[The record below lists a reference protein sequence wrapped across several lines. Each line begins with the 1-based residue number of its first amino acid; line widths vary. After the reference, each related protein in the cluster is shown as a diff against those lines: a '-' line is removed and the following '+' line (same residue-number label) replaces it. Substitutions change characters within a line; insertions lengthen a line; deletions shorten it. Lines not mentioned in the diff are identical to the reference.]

1 MADKKEMTTLN
12 ASVGA
17 DAGQSSKVFDEH
29 IITHDT
35 VKFND
40 EFSDYEENSANID
53 QIIQRMNDPGFM
65 PVVSME
71 DIYGMVFSPK
81 EWIIKGILRSGLYI
95 LAGAPKVGKS
105 FLVGQIAYH
114 VSTGRPLWGYPVHR
128 SPVLYMALEDDHQRL
143 QERMFRMF
151 GVESTKDLYFT
162 ISAKNLREGLEEQIA
177 GFVKDHPGTR
187 LIIIDTLKKIR
198 PGDDD
203 TYSYARDY
211 ADMTQL
217 KKIADDNGICLL
229 LVHHTRKKED
239 ESDAFNTVS
248 GTNGLTGAADGNFI
262 FAKKR
267 RTDSDAVLQF
277 TGRDLQDQIFYLS
290 KNRETLTWELD
301 RVEVEYFTPPPDPVL
316 IAVSQIVTADTPQW
330 SGSPTELAEALS
342 EDISPIALT
351 KHLNV
356 NAGRLQKDYSIQ
368 YRRKT
373 LHEGRRIFLEYIRT
387 ES

>member
-35 VKFND
+35 SKFND

-114 VSTGRPLWGYPVHR
+114 VSTGRPLWGYPVQR

-162 ISAKNLREGLEEQIA
+162 ISAKNLREGLEEQIT

-248 GTNGLTGAADGNFI
+248 GTNGLTGAADGSFI

-301 RVEVEYFTPPPDPVL
+301 RVEVEDFTPPPDPVL

-373 LHEGRRIFLEYIRT
+373 LHEGRRIFLEYIPT
-387 ES
+387 KS

>member
-17 DAGQSSKVFDEH
+17 DAGQSSKVFNEH
-29 IITHDT
+29 IITHNT

-40 EFSDYEENSANID
+40 EFSDCEENSANID
-53 QIIQRMNDPGFM
+53 QIIQRMNDPSFM

-248 GTNGLTGAADGNFI
+248 GTNGLTGAADGSFI

-277 TGRDLQDQIFYLS
+277 TGRDLQDQLFYLS

-301 RVEVEYFTPPPDPVL
+301 RVEVEDFTLPPDPVL
-316 IAVSQIVTADTPQW
+316 IAVSQIVTADTPRW

-373 LHEGRRIFLEYIRT
+373 LHEGRRIFLEYIPT

>member
-1 MADKKEMTTLN
+1 MTDKKEMTTLN

-29 IITHDT
+29 IITHNT

-40 EFSDYEENSANID
+40 EFSDCEENSANID
-53 QIIQRMNDPGFM
+53 QIIQRMNDPSFM

-151 GVESTKDLYFT
+151 GLESTKDLYFS

-248 GTNGLTGAADGNFI
+248 GTNGLTGAADGSFI
-262 FAKKR
+262 FTKKR
-267 RTDSDAVLQF
+267 RSDSDAVLQF

-290 KNRETLTWELD
+290 KNRETLTWELE
-301 RVEVEYFTPPPDPVL
+301 RVEVEDFTPPPDPVL

-373 LHEGRRIFLEYIRT
+373 LHEGRRIFLEYIPT

>member
-1 MADKKEMTTLN
+1 MVDKKEMTTLN

-17 DAGQSSKVFDEH
+17 DAGQSSKSFDEH
-29 IITHDT
+29 IITHGT
-35 VKFND
+35 AKFND

-53 QIIQRMNDPGFM
+53 QMIQRMNDPSFM
-65 PVVSME
+65 PVVSMD

-151 GVESTKDLYFT
+151 GVESTKDLYFS

-248 GTNGLTGAADGNFI
+248 GTNGLTGAADGSFI

-301 RVEVEYFTPPPDPVL
+301 RVEVEDFTPPPDPVL

-373 LHEGRRIFLEYIRT
+373 LHEGRRIFLEYIPT

>member
-1 MADKKEMTTLN
+1 MGDKKEMTAQT

-17 DAGQSSKVFDEH
+17 DAGQSSKVFNEH
-29 IITHDT
+29 IIAHNT

-40 EFSDYEENSANID
+40 EFSDCEENSANID
-53 QIIQRMNDPGFM
+53 QIIQRMNDPSFM

-151 GVESTKDLYFT
+151 GVESTKDLYFS
-162 ISAKNLREGLEEQIA
+162 IHAKNLREGLEEQIA

-248 GTNGLTGAADGNFI
+248 GTNGLTGAADGSFI

-301 RVEVEYFTPPPDPVL
+301 RVEVEDFTPPPDPVL

-373 LHEGRRIFLEYIRT
+373 LHEGRRIFLKYIRT

>member
-40 EFSDYEENSANID
+40 EFSDCEENSANID
-53 QIIQRMNDPGFM
+53 QIIQRMNDPSFM

-151 GVESTKDLYFT
+151 GVESTKDLYFS

-248 GTNGLTGAADGNFI
+248 GTNGLTGAADGSFI

-301 RVEVEYFTPPPDPVL
+301 RVEVEDFTPSPDPVL

-373 LHEGRRIFLEYIRT
+373 LHEGRRIFLEYIPT

>member
-1 MADKKEMTTLN
+1 MVDKKEMTTLN

-35 VKFND
+35 AKFND

-53 QIIQRMNDPGFM
+53 QIIQRMNDPSFM

-71 DIYGMVFSPK
+71 DIYGMVFNPK

-114 VSTGRPLWGYPVHR
+114 VSTGQPLWGYPVHR

-151 GVESTKDLYFT
+151 GVESTKDLYFS

-248 GTNGLTGAADGNFI
+248 GTNGLTGAADGSFI

-301 RVEVEYFTPPPDPVL
+301 RVEVEDFTPPPDPVL

-342 EDISPIALT
+342 ENISPIALT

-356 NAGRLQKDYSIQ
+356 NAGRLQKDYAIQ

-373 LHEGRRIFLEYIRT
+373 LHEGRRIFLEYIPT

>member
-17 DAGQSSKVFDEH
+17 DAGQSSKVFNEH
-29 IITHDT
+29 IITHNT

-40 EFSDYEENSANID
+40 EFSDCEENSANID
-53 QIIQRMNDPGFM
+53 QIIQRMNDPSFM

-151 GVESTKDLYFT
+151 GVESTKDLYFS

-248 GTNGLTGAADGNFI
+248 GTNGLTGAADGSFI

-301 RVEVEYFTPPPDPVL
+301 SVEVEDFTPSPDPVL

-373 LHEGRRIFLEYIRT
+373 LHEGRRIFLEYIPT

>member
-1 MADKKEMTTLN
+1 MADKKVMTTLN

-35 VKFND
+35 VKFNG
-40 EFSDYEENSANID
+40 EFFDYEENSANID

-151 GVESTKDLYFT
+151 GVESTNDLYFS

-248 GTNGLTGAADGNFI
+248 GTNGLTGAADGSFI

-301 RVEVEYFTPPPDPVL
+301 RVEVEDFTPPPDPVL

-373 LHEGRRIFLEYIRT
+373 LHEGRRIFLEYIPT

>member
-40 EFSDYEENSANID
+40 EFSDCEENSANID
-53 QIIQRMNDPGFM
+53 QIIQRMNDPSFM

-151 GVESTKDLYFT
+151 GVESTKDLYFS

-248 GTNGLTGAADGNFI
+248 GTNGLTGAADGSFI

-301 RVEVEYFTPPPDPVL
+301 RVEVEDFTPPPDPVL

-330 SGSPTELAEALS
+330 SGSPTELAEALT

-373 LHEGRRIFLEYIRT
+373 LHEGRRIFLEYIPT

>member
-1 MADKKEMTTLN
+1 MTTLN

-17 DAGQSSKVFDEH
+17 DAGQSSKSFDEH

-35 VKFND
+35 TKFND

-53 QIIQRMNDPGFM
+53 LLFQRMNDPGFM

-114 VSTGRPLWGYPVHR
+114 VSTGQPLWGYPVHQ

-151 GVESTKDLYFT
+151 GVESTKDLYFS

-248 GTNGLTGAADGNFI
+248 GTNGLTGAADGSFI

-301 RVEVEYFTPPPDPVL
+301 RVEVEDFTPPPDPVL

-356 NAGRLQKDYSIQ
+356 NAGHLQKDYSIQ

-373 LHEGRRIFLEYIRT
+373 LHEGRRIFLEYIPT

>member
-29 IITHDT
+29 IITHST
-35 VKFND
+35 AKFND

-53 QIIQRMNDPGFM
+53 QIIQRMNDPSFM

-114 VSTGRPLWGYPVHR
+114 VSTGRPLWDYPVHR

-151 GVESTKDLYFT
+151 GVESTKDLYFS

-177 GFVKDHPGTR
+177 GFVKDHPATR

-248 GTNGLTGAADGNFI
+248 GTNGLTGAADGSFI

-290 KNRETLTWELD
+290 KNRETLTWELE
-301 RVEVEYFTPPPDPVL
+301 RVEVEDFTPPPDPVL

-373 LHEGRRIFLEYIRT
+373 LHEGRRIFLEYIPT
-387 ES
+387 KS

>member
-1 MADKKEMTTLN
+1 MLDKKEMTAQT

-17 DAGQSSKVFDEH
+17 DAGQSSKTYDEH
-29 IITHDT
+29 IITDGIE
-35 VKFND
+35 KFNN
-40 EFSDYEENSANID
+40 EFWGCEEKPEDID
-53 QIIQRMNDPGFM
+53 LALQHLNDPSFM
-65 PVVSME
+65 PVVSMDE
-71 DIYGMVFSPK
+71 IYGMVFGAK
-81 EWIIKGILRSGLYI
+81 EWIVKGILRSGLYI

-105 FLVGQIAYH
+105 FLVAQIAYH
-114 VSTGRPLWGYPVHR
+114 VSTGRPLWGYPVLQ
-128 SPVLYMALEDDHQRL
+128 SPVLYMALEDDLQRL

-151 GVESTKDLYFT
+151 GVDSTRDLYFS
-162 ISAKNLREGLEEQIA
+162 ISAKSLREGLEKQIT
-177 GFVKDHPGTR
+177 GFVKDHPSTR
-187 LIIIDTLKKIR
+187 LVIIDTLKKIR
-198 PGDDD
+198 PGDDE

-217 KKIADDNGICLL
+217 KQIADDNDICLL

-248 GTNGLTGAADGNFI
+248 GTNGLTGAADGSFI
-262 FAKKR
+262 LAKKR

-277 TGRDLQDQIFYLS
+277 TGRDVQDQMFYLS
-290 KNRETLTWELD
+290 RNRETLIWELD
-301 RVEVEYFTPPPDPVL
+301 RMEVEDFTLPPDPVL
-316 IAVSQIVTADTPQW
+316 IAVSQIVTAAAPQW
-330 SGSPTELAEALS
+330 SGSPTELAAALC

-356 NAGRLQKDYSIQ
+356 NAGRLQKEYSIR

-373 LHEGRRIFLEYIRT
+373 LHEGRRIFLDYIPI

>member
-17 DAGQSSKVFDEH
+17 DAGQSSKVFNEH
-29 IITHDT
+29 IITHNT

-40 EFSDYEENSANID
+40 EFSDCEENSANID
-53 QIIQRMNDPGFM
+53 QIIQRMNDPSFM

-151 GVESTKDLYFT
+151 GVESTKDLYFS
-162 ISAKNLREGLEEQIA
+162 IHAKNLREGLEEQIA

-248 GTNGLTGAADGNFI
+248 GTNGLTGAADGSFI

-290 KNRETLTWELD
+290 KNRETLTWELE
-301 RVEVEYFTPPPDPVL
+301 RVEVEDFTPPPDPVL

>member
-1 MADKKEMTTLN
+1 MVDKKEMTTLST
-12 ASVGA
+12 SVGA
-17 DAGQSSKVFDEH
+17 DAGQSSKTYDEY
-29 IITHDT
+29 IITDSAA
-35 VKFND
+35 KFND
-40 EFSDYEENSANID
+40 EYSEYEENSANIELLL
-53 QIIQRMNDPGFM
+53 QRMNDSSFM

-71 DIYGMVFSPK
+71 DIYEMVFGAK
-81 EWIIKGILRSGLYI
+81 EWIIKGILRTGLYI

-105 FLVGQIAYH
+105 FLVAQIAYH
-114 VSTGRPLWGYPVHR
+114 ISTGRSLWGYPVHQ
-128 SPVLYMALEDDHQRL
+128 SSVLYMALEDDHQRL

-151 GVESTKDLYFT
+151 GVESTKDLYFS
-162 ISAKNLREGLEEQIA
+162 ISAKNLREGLEEQIT

-187 LIIIDTLKKIR
+187 LIVIDTLKKIR
-198 PGDDD
+198 PGDDE

-211 ADMTQL
+211 SDMTQL
-217 KKIADDNGICLL
+217 KKLADGNNICLL

-239 ESDAFNTVS
+239 ETDAFNTVS
-248 GTNGLTGAADGNFI
+248 GTNGLTGAADGSFV

-277 TGRDLQDQIFYLS
+277 TGRDVQDQMFYLS
-290 KNRETLTWELD
+290 RNRESLIWELD
-301 RVEVEYFTPPPDPVL
+301 RVEVEDFTPPPDPVL

-330 SGSPTELAEALS
+330 SGSPTELSEALT

-356 NAGRLQKDYSIQ
+356 NAGRLQKDYSIR

-373 LHEGRRIFLEYIRT
+373 LHEGRRIFLEYLPT

>member
-1 MADKKEMTTLN
+1 MTTLN

-40 EFSDYEENSANID
+40 EFSDCEENSANID
-53 QIIQRMNDPGFM
+53 QIIQRMNDPSFM

-151 GVESTKDLYFT
+151 GVESTKDLW
-162 ISAKNLREGLEEQIA
+162 
-177 GFVKDHPGTR
+177 
-187 LIIIDTLKKIR
+187 DT
-198 PGDDD
+198 
-203 TYSYARDY
+203 S
-211 ADMTQL
+211 Q
-217 KKIADDNGICLL
+217 
-229 LVHHTRKKED
+229 H
-239 ESDAFNTVS
+239 
-248 GTNGLTGAADGNFI
+248 
-262 FAKKR
+262 KR
-267 RTDSDAVLQF
+267 RAAF
-277 TGRDLQDQIFYLS
+277 
-290 KNRETLTWELD
+290 
-301 RVEVEYFTPPPDPVL
+301 
-316 IAVSQIVTADTPQW
+316 
-330 SGSPTELAEALS
+330 
-342 EDISPIALT
+342 
-351 KHLNV
+351 
-356 NAGRLQKDYSIQ
+356 
-368 YRRKT
+368 
-373 LHEGRRIFLEYIRT
+373 
-387 ES
+387 

>member
-40 EFSDYEENSANID
+40 EFSDCEENSANID
-53 QIIQRMNDPGFM
+53 QIIQRMNDPSFM

-151 GVESTKDLYFT
+151 GVESTKDLYFS
-162 ISAKNLREGLEEQIA
+162 ISAKNLREGLEEQIT

-248 GTNGLTGAADGNFI
+248 GTNGLTGAADGSFI

-301 RVEVEYFTPPPDPVL
+301 RVEVEDFTPSPDPVL

>member
-17 DAGQSSKVFDEH
+17 DAGQSSKVFNEY
-29 IITHDT
+29 IITHNT

-40 EFSDYEENSANID
+40 EFSDCEENSANID
-53 QIIQRMNDPGFM
+53 QIIQRMNDPSFM

-151 GVESTKDLYFT
+151 GLESTKDLYFS

-248 GTNGLTGAADGNFI
+248 GTNGLTGAADGSFI

-301 RVEVEYFTPPPDPVL
+301 RVEVEDFTPPPDPVL

-373 LHEGRRIFLEYIRT
+373 LHEGRRIFLEYIPT

>member
-17 DAGQSSKVFDEH
+17 DAGQSSKSFDEH
-29 IITHDT
+29 IITHST
-35 VKFND
+35 AKFND

-53 QIIQRMNDPGFM
+53 QIIQRMNDPSFM

-81 EWIIKGILRSGLYI
+81 EWIINGILRSGLYI

-114 VSTGRPLWGYPVHR
+114 VSTGRPLWGHPVHR

-151 GVESTKDLYFT
+151 GVESTKDLYFS

-177 GFVKDHPGTR
+177 GFVREHPGTR

-248 GTNGLTGAADGNFI
+248 GTNGLTGAADGSFI

-290 KNRETLTWELD
+290 KNRETLTWELE
-301 RVEVEYFTPPPDPVL
+301 RVEVEDFTPPPDPVL
-316 IAVSQIVTADTPQW
+316 IAISQIVTADTPQW

-373 LHEGRRIFLEYIRT
+373 LHEGRRIFLEYIPT

>member
-40 EFSDYEENSANID
+40 EFSDCEENSANID
-53 QIIQRMNDPGFM
+53 QIIQRMNDPSFM

-151 GVESTKDLYFT
+151 GVESTKDLYFS
-162 ISAKNLREGLEEQIA
+162 ISAKNLREGLEEQIT

-248 GTNGLTGAADGNFI
+248 GTNGLTGAADGSFI

-277 TGRDLQDQIFYLS
+277 TGRDLQDQIFYLT
-290 KNRETLTWELD
+290 KNRETLTWELA
-301 RVEVEYFTPPPDPVL
+301 RVEVEDFTPPPAPVL
-316 IAVSQIVTADTPQW
+316 IAVAQIVTADTPQW

-373 LHEGRRIFLEYIRT
+373 LHEGRRIFLEYIPT

>member
-29 IITHDT
+29 IIPHDT

-248 GTNGLTGAADGNFI
+248 GTNGLTGAADGSFI

-290 KNRETLTWELD
+290 KNRETLTWELE
-301 RVEVEYFTPPPDPVL
+301 RVEVEDFTPPPDPVL

-351 KHLNV
+351 KHMNV

-373 LHEGRRIFLEYIRT
+373 LHEGRRIFLEYIPT
-387 ES
+387 KS

>member
-1 MADKKEMTTLN
+1 MADKKEMTTPN

-40 EFSDYEENSANID
+40 EFSDCEENSANID
-53 QIIQRMNDPGFM
+53 QIIQRMNDPSFM

-151 GVESTKDLYFT
+151 GVESTKDLYFS
-162 ISAKNLREGLEEQIA
+162 ISAKNLREGLEEQIT

-248 GTNGLTGAADGNFI
+248 GTNGLTGAADGSFI

-301 RVEVEYFTPPPDPVL
+301 RVEVEDFTPSPDPVL

-373 LHEGRRIFLEYIRT
+373 LHEGRRIFLEYIPT

>member
-1 MADKKEMTTLN
+1 MTDENRKTT
-12 ASVGA
+12 APIPSVGA
-17 DAGQSSKVFDEH
+17 DGEQPLSNNTC
-29 IITHDT
+29 IITTDDAEI
-35 VKFND
+35 NYPD
-40 EFSDYEENSANID
+40 ENSEENFLEL
-53 QIIQRMNDPGFM
+53 QRRLDRINDPNYLHTITLNELYETTY
-65 PVVSME
+65 PSR
-71 DIYGMVFSPK
+71 PP
-81 EWIIKGILRSGLYI
+81 IIDGLLYPGTY
-95 LAGAPKVGKS
+95 LFAGAPKVGKS
-105 FLVGQIAYH
+105 FLVAQIAYH
-114 VSTGRPLWGYPVHR
+114 ISMGLPLWDYPVNQCTT
-128 SPVLYMALEDDHQRL
+128 LYLALEDDYRRL

-151 GVESTKDLYFT
+151 GVESTKDLYFS

-248 GTNGLTGAADGNFI
+248 GTNGLTGAADGSLI

-301 RVEVEYFTPPPDPVL
+301 RVEVEDFTPPPDPVL

-351 KHLNV
+351 KHLNI

-368 YRRKT
+368 YRRKA
-373 LHEGRRIFLEYIRT
+373 LHEGRRIFLEYIPT

>member
-1 MADKKEMTTLN
+1 MVDKKEMTTLN

-35 VKFND
+35 SKFND

-114 VSTGRPLWGYPVHR
+114 VSTGRPLWGYPVQR

-162 ISAKNLREGLEEQIA
+162 ISAKNLREGLEEQIT

-248 GTNGLTGAADGNFI
+248 GTNGLTGAADGSFI

-301 RVEVEYFTPPPDPVL
+301 RVEVEDFTPPPDPVL

-373 LHEGRRIFLEYIRT
+373 LHEGRRIFLEYIPT
-387 ES
+387 KS

>member
-17 DAGQSSKVFDEH
+17 DAGQSFDKLDTQ
-29 IITHDT
+29 IIPDSSD
-35 VKFND
+35 KFNGES
-40 EFSDYEENSANID
+40 EFYEENSANID
-53 QIIQRMNDPGFM
+53 QIVQRMNDPGFM

-151 GVESTKDLYFT
+151 GVESTKDLYFS
-162 ISAKNLREGLEEQIA
+162 IHAKNLREGLEEQIA

-248 GTNGLTGAADGNFI
+248 GTNVLSAIINAEEITLTGYAD
-262 FAKKR
+262 
-267 RTDSDAVLQF
+267 DSSWL
-277 TGRDLQDQIFYLS
+277 
-290 KNRETLTWELD
+290 
-301 RVEVEYFTPPPDPVL
+301 
-316 IAVSQIVTADTPQW
+316 
-330 SGSPTELAEALS
+330 
-342 EDISPIALT
+342 PIAEMIFEISLGFIPNLV
-351 KHLNV
+351 KILKAI
-356 NAGRLQKDYSIQ
+356 NAPL
-368 YRRKT
+368 
-373 LHEGRRIFLEYIRT
+373 LA
-387 ES
+387 

>member
-40 EFSDYEENSANID
+40 EFSDCEENSANID
-53 QIIQRMNDPGFM
+53 QIIQRMNDPSFM

-229 LVHHTRKKED
+229 LVHHTRKKVD

-248 GTNGLTGAADGNFI
+248 GTNGLTGAADGSFI

-301 RVEVEYFTPPPDPVL
+301 RVEVEDFTPPPDPVL

-373 LHEGRRIFLEYIRT
+373 LHEGRRIFLEYIPT
-387 ES
+387 KS

>member
-40 EFSDYEENSANID
+40 EFSDCEENSANID
-53 QIIQRMNDPGFM
+53 QIIQRMNDPSFM

-151 GVESTKDLYFT
+151 GLESTKDLYFS

-248 GTNGLTGAADGNFI
+248 GTNGLTGAADGSFI

-301 RVEVEYFTPPPDPVL
+301 RVEVEDFTPSPDPVL

-373 LHEGRRIFLEYIRT
+373 LHEGRRIFLEYIPT

>member
-17 DAGQSSKVFDEH
+17 DAGQSSKVFNEY
-29 IITHDT
+29 IITHNT

-40 EFSDYEENSANID
+40 EFSDCEENSANID
-53 QIIQRMNDPGFM
+53 QIIQRMNDPSFM

-151 GVESTKDLYFT
+151 GLESTKDLYFS

-248 GTNGLTGAADGNFI
+248 GTNGLTGAADGSFI

-277 TGRDLQDQIFYLS
+277 TGRDLQDQLFYLS

-301 RVEVEYFTPPPDPVL
+301 RVEVEDFTPPPDPVL

-373 LHEGRRIFLEYIRT
+373 LHEGRRIFLEYIPT

>member
-29 IITHDT
+29 IITHDK
-35 VKFND
+35 VKFNG
-40 EFSDYEENSANID
+40 EFFDYEENSANID

-151 GVESTKDLYFT
+151 GVESTKDLYFS

-248 GTNGLTGAADGNFI
+248 GTNGLTGAADGSFI

-290 KNRETLTWELD
+290 KNRETLTWELE
-301 RVEVEYFTPPPDPVL
+301 RVEVEDFTPPPDPVL
-316 IAVSQIVTADTPQW
+316 IAVAQIVTADTPQW

-373 LHEGRRIFLEYIRT
+373 LHEGRRIFLEYIPT

>member
-17 DAGQSSKVFDEH
+17 DAGQSSKTYDEH
-29 IITHDT
+29 IITDSME
-35 VKFND
+35 KFNN
-40 EFSDYEENSANID
+40 EFWGCEEKPEDID
-53 QIIQRMNDPGFM
+53 LALQHLNDPSFM
-65 PVVSME
+65 PVVSMDE
-71 DIYGMVFSPK
+71 IYGMVFGAK
-81 EWIIKGILRSGLYI
+81 EWIVKGILRSGLYI

-105 FLVGQIAYH
+105 FLVAQIAYH
-114 VSTGRPLWGYPVHR
+114 VSTGRPLWGYPVLQ
-128 SPVLYMALEDDHQRL
+128 SPVLYMALEDDLQRL

-151 GVESTKDLYFT
+151 GVDSTRDLYFS
-162 ISAKNLREGLEEQIA
+162 IRAKSLREGLEKQIT

-187 LIIIDTLKKIR
+187 LVIIDTLKKIR
-198 PGDDD
+198 PGDDE

-217 KKIADDNGICLL
+217 KQIADDNDICLL

-248 GTNGLTGAADGNFI
+248 GTNGLTGAADGSFV
-262 FAKKR
+262 FTKKR
-267 RTDSDAVLQF
+267 RTDADAVLQF
-277 TGRDLQDQIFYLS
+277 TGRDVQDQMFYLS
-290 KNRETLTWELD
+290 RNRETLTWELD
-301 RVEVEYFTPPPDPVL
+301 RIEVEDFTLPPDPVL
-316 IAVSQIVTADTPQW
+316 IAVSQIVTADAPHW
-330 SGSPTELAEALS
+330 SGSPTELAETLC

-356 NAGRLQKDYSIQ
+356 NAGHLQKEYSIR

-373 LHEGRRIFLEYIRT
+373 LHEGRRIYLEYIPE

>member
-1 MADKKEMTTLN
+1 MTDKKEMTTLN

-17 DAGQSSKVFDEH
+17 DAGQSSKSFDEN
-29 IITHDT
+29 IITHGT
-35 VKFND
+35 AKFND
-40 EFSDYEENSANID
+40 EFSGYEENSANID
-53 QIIQRMNDPGFM
+53 HIIQRMNDPGFM
-65 PVVSME
+65 LVVSME

-151 GVESTKDLYFT
+151 GVESTKDLYFS

-248 GTNGLTGAADGNFI
+248 GTNGLTGAADGSFI

-301 RVEVEYFTPPPDPVL
+301 RVEVEDFTPPPDPVL

-342 EDISPIALT
+342 EYISPIALT

-373 LHEGRRIFLEYIRT
+373 LHEGRRIFLEYIPT

>member
-40 EFSDYEENSANID
+40 EFSDCEENSANID
-53 QIIQRMNDPGFM
+53 QIIQRMNDPSFM

-151 GVESTKDLYFT
+151 GLESTKDLYFS

-248 GTNGLTGAADGNFI
+248 GTNGLTGAADGSFI

-301 RVEVEYFTPPPDPVL
+301 RVEVEDFTLPPDPVL

-373 LHEGRRIFLEYIRT
+373 LHEGRRIFLEYIPT

>member
-40 EFSDYEENSANID
+40 EFSDCEENSANID
-53 QIIQRMNDPGFM
+53 QIIQRMNDPSFM

-151 GVESTKDLYFT
+151 GVESTKDLYFS
-162 ISAKNLREGLEEQIA
+162 ISAKNLREGLEEQIT

-248 GTNGLTGAADGNFI
+248 GTNGLTGAADGSFI

-301 RVEVEYFTPPPDPVL
+301 RVEVEDFTPSPDPVL
-316 IAVSQIVTADTPQW
+316 IAVSQIVTADTPRW

-373 LHEGRRIFLEYIRT
+373 LHEGRRIFLEYIPT

>member
-17 DAGQSSKVFDEH
+17 DAGQSSKVFNEH
-29 IITHDT
+29 IITHNT

-40 EFSDYEENSANID
+40 EFSDCEENSANID
-53 QIIQRMNDPGFM
+53 QIIQRMNDPSFM

-151 GVESTKDLYFT
+151 GVESTKDLYFS

-248 GTNGLTGAADGNFI
+248 GTNGLTGAADGSFI

-301 RVEVEYFTPPPDPVL
+301 RVEVEDFTPPPDPVL

-351 KHLNV
+351 KHLNI

-368 YRRKT
+368 YRRKA
-373 LHEGRRIFLEYIRT
+373 LHEGRRIFLEYIPT

>member
-17 DAGQSSKVFDEH
+17 DAGQSSKVFNEH
-29 IITHDT
+29 IITHNT

-40 EFSDYEENSANID
+40 EFSDCEENSANID
-53 QIIQRMNDPGFM
+53 QIIQRMNDPSFM

-151 GVESTKDLYFT
+151 GVESTKDLYFS
-162 ISAKNLREGLEEQIA
+162 ISAKNLREGLEEQIT

-248 GTNGLTGAADGNFI
+248 GTNGLTGAADGSFI

-301 RVEVEYFTPPPDPVL
+301 RVEVEDFTPSPDPVL

-373 LHEGRRIFLEYIRT
+373 LHEGRRIFLEYIPT

>member
-17 DAGQSSKVFDEH
+17 DAGQSSKVFNEH
-29 IITHDT
+29 IITHNT

-40 EFSDYEENSANID
+40 EFSDCEENSANID
-53 QIIQRMNDPGFM
+53 QIIQRINDPSFM

-248 GTNGLTGAADGNFI
+248 GTNGLTGAADGSFI

-301 RVEVEYFTPPPDPVL
+301 RVEVEDFTPSPDPVL

-373 LHEGRRIFLEYIRT
+373 LHEGRRIFLEYIPT